1 MIIGL
6 VNAQGQA
13 FSFIRKGGDY
23 RKTSSNN
30 YYFSIF
36 RPCPVWPVDRP
47 ARPCAARADYHSRLP
62 GRHLGR
68 VKRKKGG

>member
-13 FSFIRKGGDY
+13 FSLIHKGGDY
-23 RKTSSNN
+23 RKISSNN

-36 RPCPVWPVDRP
+36 RPCPIRPVNRP
-47 ARPCAARADYHSRLP
+47 ARPRVAGADYHSRLS
-62 GRHLGR
+62 GRHMGR
-68 VKRKKGG
+68 VKC

>member
-13 FSFIRKGGDY
+13 SSFITQGGDY
-23 RKTSSNN
+23 RKISSNN
-30 YYFSIF
+30 YYIF
-36 RPCPVWPVDRP
+36 ILNPCPVRPVDRP
-47 ARPCAARADYHSRLP
+47 ARPSAARADYHSCLP
-62 GRHLGR
+62 GWHMGR

>member
-13 FSFIRKGGDY
+13 FSFIHKEGGY
-23 RKTSSNN
+23 RKISSNN
-30 YYFSIF
+30 YYIF
-36 RPCPVWPVDRP
+36 ILNPCPVRPVDRP
-47 ARPCAARADYHSRLP
+47 ARACVARADYHSRLP
-62 GRHLGR
+62 GWHLGR